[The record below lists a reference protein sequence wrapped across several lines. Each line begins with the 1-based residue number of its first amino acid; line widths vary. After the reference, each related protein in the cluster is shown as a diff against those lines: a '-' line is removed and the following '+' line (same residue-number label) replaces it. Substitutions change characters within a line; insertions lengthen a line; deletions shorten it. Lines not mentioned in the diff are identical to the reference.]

1 MITITLDLNDYFK
14 MYDALMDQ
22 IREEEKAAC
31 DLGAFRDY
39 FSQDMS
45 ASHTQKATELR
56 KIAEDLR
63 AQQAD
68 YEYVTWERLCA
79 ASDRMA
85 MQAAG

>member
-39 FSQDMS
+39 FS
-45 ASHTQKATELR
+45 
-56 KIAEDLR
+56 
-63 AQQAD
+63 
-68 YEYVTWERLCA
+68 
-79 ASDRMA
+79 
-85 MQAAG
+85 